1 MKCPNCGAEMDGNLC
16 SYCGTQLQQTTS
28 TPLTDP
34 ETGNQGSYNYGY
46 GPGKSTPPDNR
57 PPKEKWYKRTWV
69 IILFLLF
76 LWPVGLYLM
85 WKYKKDWSKAVKII
99 ISILVALIMI
109 NYFSTLG
116 KVDSRINSTS
126 TVSEDADSK
135 KPDSKKDTAKKE
147 EPKEPAAVLEPYET
161 DLSAGYY
168 TAGIDFPA
176 GTYTITAV
184 SGYGNV
190 SSDNMYTGGLNEILS
205 NPADEYSIDTFNN
218 ARLDSGVV
226 LSVGSTCVIH
236 LSSPEAD
243 VSGVNPRGQS
253 EAAPIDLGSGN
264 FVAGTDFPEGIYT
277 VIGTGEAG
285 NVSSDNMYAG
295 GLNEIMGPG
304 GDDFSIHEFKNATFE
319 AGTTLSISGTSV
331 QLVPVSPQ

>member
-16 SYCGTQLQQTTS
+16 SYCGTQLQQTTPP
-28 TPLTDP
+28 TEPNNP
-34 ETGNQGSYNYGY
+34 KNQGNYNYGY
-46 GPGKSTPPDNR
+46 SPGGNPPPDNR
-57 PPKEKWYKRTWV
+57 PPKEKWYKRTWA
-69 IILFLLF
+69 IILLLLF
-76 LWPVGLYLM
+76 VWPVGLYLM
-85 WKYKKDWSKAVKII
+85 WKYKQDWSKAVKII
-99 ISILVALIMI
+99 VSILVVLMII

-116 KVDSRINSTS
+116 KVDSSVKNTS
-126 TVSEDADSK
+126 AVSEDEDSK
-135 KPDSKKDTAKKE
+135 ITDSAKTNVQKE
-147 EPKEPAAVLEPYET
+147 EKKEPAAVLEPYEA

-168 TAGIDFPA
+168 TAGVDFPA

-205 NPADEYSIDTFNN
+205 NPADEYSIDTFSN
-218 ARLDSGVV
+218 AKLDSGVV

-243 VSGVNPRGQS
+243 VSGVKPREQS
-253 EAAPIDLGSGN
+253 AEAPIELGSGN
-264 FVAGTDFPEGIYT
+264 FVAGTDFPEGVYT
-277 VIGTGEAG
+277 VVGTGEAG

-319 AGTTLSISGTSV
+319 AGTTLSISSTSI
-331 QLVPVSPQ
+331 QLIPVSPQ